1 MDEARFDRMTRILAH
16 GHSRRSALRLLAA
29 GAIAA
34 LGAGLG
40 VEAAPAQT
48 TCKPPGGKCSRHGQ
62 CCSGACNRRGRC
74 RGCPSGEH
82 LCGETCIPDDQC
94 CAGNAAG
101 KLCGQTCIS
110 TLECCTNGVP
120 GCPAYQ
126 KCSAYRGGV
135 CVSGNYGCRPQ
146 NCP

>member
-62 CCSGACNRRGRC
+62 CCSGACNRRRGRC

-101 KLCGQTCIS
+101 KLCGQTCIPIAD
-110 TLECCTNGVP
+110 CCTNGAP
-120 GCPAYQ
+120 GCPASPPHY
-126 KCSAYRGGV
+126 CWAGE
-135 CVSGNYGCRPQ
+135 CHMVSKGCRPQ
-146 NCP
+146 LCL